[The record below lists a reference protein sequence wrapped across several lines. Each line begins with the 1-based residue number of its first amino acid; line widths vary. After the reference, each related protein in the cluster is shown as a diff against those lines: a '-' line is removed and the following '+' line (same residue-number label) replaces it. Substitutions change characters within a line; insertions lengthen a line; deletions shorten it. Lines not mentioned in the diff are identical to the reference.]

1 MDFRIKIPMPK
12 LTKLDEILR
21 WIRQR
26 ENVTNKTLIEKIEV
40 SKTNKLRL
48 DDMKVSKLV
57 RLLDAM
63 DARLV
68 IRYKDE
74 EYEVRE

>member
-1 MDFRIKIPMPK
+1 MPK

-26 ENVTNKTLIEKIEV
+26 ENVTSKSLIEKLGIG
-40 SKTNKLRL
+40 KTHKLRL

-57 RLLDAM
+57 RLLNAM
-63 DARLV
+63 NARLV